1 VAGGHKTLLFADSP
15 GNLELLGRELDRRGI
30 DNLVFHGEIPIGKR
44 TKAFKERFRRGD
56 CPVMLASFGVTR
68 RGHNIPEADRV
79 ILFNRLWSARE
90 EAQSIA
96 RLLRPQQ
103 TREVLVER
111 IHIKGSIDEYQAQM
125 CAHKSDAARAGLD
138 YGSPQ
143 MADAAYEHLET
154 ILGRFCEQL
163 AKLRGCQRHD
173 LRKSLQAA

>member
-1 VAGGHKTLLFADSP
+1 MRYEHICSS
-15 GNLELLGRELDRRGI
+15 
-30 DNLVFHGEIPIGKR
+30 
-44 TKAFKERFRRGD
+44 TK
-56 CPVMLASFGVTR
+56 
-68 RGHNIPEADRV
+68 
-79 ILFNRLWSARE
+79 RE

-143 MADAAYEHLET
+143 MADTAYEHLET

>member
-1 VAGGHKTLLFADSP
+1 MAGGHKTLLFADSP

-90 EAQSIA
+90 FCRATTGFVHIDPLSGVQISLSAFKQS
-96 RLLRPQQ
+96 
-103 TREVLVER
+103 
-111 IHIKGSIDEYQAQM
+111 S
-125 CAHKSDAARAGLD
+125 
-138 YGSPQ
+138 
-143 MADAAYEHLET
+143 
-154 ILGRFCEQL
+154 
-163 AKLRGCQRHD
+163 
-173 LRKSLQAA
+173 